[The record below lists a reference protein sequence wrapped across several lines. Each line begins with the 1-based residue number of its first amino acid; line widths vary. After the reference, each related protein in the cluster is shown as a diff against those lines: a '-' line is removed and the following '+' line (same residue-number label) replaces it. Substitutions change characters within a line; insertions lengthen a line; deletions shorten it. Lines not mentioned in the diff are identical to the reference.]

1 MTKFSLRMVF
11 LQIKQ
16 KPNYRNYIKITG
28 TYLVAFLL
36 IIILFSCRKSNDFG
50 LEVQPSQDLL
60 SVNQTDSTSIITYSI
75 IEDSLRTDELPGPN
89 LLGSY
94 IDPYFGS
101 LETSI
106 YTQIRLESS
115 YDFRPDGATT
125 LDSLIVD
132 SVILYLALD
141 GYYGNLGGQ
150 TFEVYQLNDNI
161 SVDSSYYT
169 NTTIDSIPTNLVA
182 SNVGQINPNPQVP
195 GYVKGELVDEAIL
208 RIPLSINDF
217 AIPIM
222 QQSGTTTLDGND
234 GENEF
239 LDWFKGLLIT
249 TNNSSQNI
257 NQGAIYYTDLLSEF
271 SKITL
276 FYRDTSGTA
285 IDHDTLSF
293 DFNLNANCARFNNS
307 VIDYSSSIVESTIND
322 STLGQELFFVQSLG
336 GCKGKIFFPF
346 LDQIID
352 SSIIIN
358 KAELILPFQYYLLDK
373 YTPPSILILTS
384 ENSNGEATFLPDFFE
399 SNHGGSIDLINK
411 NYRFNITRYIN
422 EIVAGETIN
431 SPLSLI
437 TSGSGISA
445 NRGVLN
451 GFNTSKKDKPKL
463 ILTYSN
469 Y

>member
-1 MTKFSLRMVF
+1 MTKFSLRMAF

-16 KPNYRNYIKITG
+16 KPNYRNYIKIKDTCF
-28 TYLVAFLL
+28 VSFLM

-50 LEVQPSQDLL
+50 LEVQPNQDLL
-60 SVNQTDSTSIITYSI
+60 SVNQTDSTSIITYSA
-75 IEDSLRTDELPGPN
+75 IEDSLRTDELPGSN

-94 IDPYFGS
+94 VDPYFGS

-115 YDFRPDGATT
+115 YDFRPNGTTT

-141 GYYGNLGGQ
+141 GYYGNLGSQ
-150 TFEVYQLNDNI
+150 TFEVYQLNENL

-169 NTTIDSIPTNLVA
+169 NSTIDANPTNLIS
-182 SNVGQINPNPQVP
+182 SNVSLINPNPQVP

-208 RIPLSINDF
+208 RIPLSIDDF

-222 QQSGTTTLDGND
+222 QQSGNSTLDGND

-239 LDWFKGLLIT
+239 LDWFKGLLIS

-257 NQGAIYYTDLLSEF
+257 NQGAIYYTDLLSSY

-276 FYRDTSGTA
+276 FYRDTSGIA
-285 IDHDTLSF
+285 ADHDTLSF
-293 DFNLNANCARFNNS
+293 DFNINANCARFHSS
-307 VIDYSSSIVESTIND
+307 VIDYSSSIVENTVND
-322 STLGQELFFVQSLG
+322 TTLGQELFFIQSLG
-336 GCKGKIFFPF
+336 GCKGMIFFPY
-346 LDQIID
+346 LDEIID

-358 KAELILPFQYYLLDK
+358 KAELILPFQYYILDA
-373 YTPPSILILTS
+373 YTPASTLILTR
-384 ENSNGEATFLPDFFE
+384 ENSNGDAVFLPDFFE

-422 EIVAGETIN
+422 EIVAGETTN
-431 SPLSLI
+431 TPLSLI
-437 TSGSGISA
+437 ISGSGISA
-445 NRGVLN
+445 NRGILN

-463 ILTYSN
+463 VLTYSN

>member
-16 KPNYRNYIKITG
+16 KPNYRNYFKLKG
-28 TYLVAFLL
+28 TYIVPFLL
-36 IIILFSCRKSNDFG
+36 AIILFSCRKSNDFG
-50 LEVQPSQDLL
+50 LSVQPTQDLL
-60 SVNQTDSTSIITYSI
+60 SANQTDSTSIITYSV
-75 IEDSLRTDELPGPN
+75 IEDSLKTDELPGSN

-94 IDPYFGS
+94 VDPYFGS
-101 LETSI
+101 LKTSI

-115 YDFRPDGATT
+115 YDFRPDGTTT

-132 SVILYLALD
+132 SVILYIALD
-141 GYYGNLGGQ
+141 NYYGNLGGQ
-150 TFEVYQLNDNI
+150 TFEVYQLNEDL
-161 SVDSSYYT
+161 SLDSTYYT
-169 NTTIDSIPTNLVA
+169 NSSKDSIPTNLVA
-182 SNVGQINPNPQVP
+182 SGVGEINPNPQAP

-234 GENEF
+234 GDNEF

-249 TNNSSQNI
+249 TNNSTQNI
-257 NQGAIYYTDLLSEF
+257 NQGAIYYTDLLSNY

-276 FYRDTSGTA
+276 FYRDTSGIA
-285 IDHDTLSF
+285 ADHDTLSF
-293 DFNLNANCARFNNS
+293 DFNLNANCARFHNSIIDNN
-307 VIDYSSSIVESTIND
+307 SSIVGTTIND
-322 STLGQELFFVQSLG
+322 TTLGQDLFFVQSLG
-336 GCKGKIFFPF
+336 GCKGKIFFPY
-346 LDQIID
+346 LDQLID

-358 KAELILPFQYYLLDK
+358 KAELILPFQHYILDA
-373 YTPPSILILTS
+373 YTPASTLILTS
-384 ENSNGEATFLPDFFE
+384 ENSEGNAVFLPDFFE

-422 EIVAGETIN
+422 GIVAGQTIN

-437 TSGSGISA
+437 TSGSGITA
-445 NRGVLN
+445 NRSILN
-451 GFNTSKKDKPKL
+451 GFNSSKKDKPKL

>member
-1 MTKFSLRMVF
+1 MVF

-16 KPNYRNYIKITG
+16 KPNYRNYFKLKG
-28 TYLVAFLL
+28 TYIVPFLL
-36 IIILFSCRKSNDFG
+36 VMILLSCRKSNDFG
-50 LEVQPSQDLL
+50 LSVQPSQDLL
-60 SVNQTDSTSIITYSI
+60 SANQTDSTSIITYSV
-75 IEDSLRTDELPGPN
+75 IEDSLKTDELPGSN

-94 IDPYFGS
+94 VDPYFGS
-101 LETSI
+101 LKTSI

-115 YDFRPDGATT
+115 YDFRPNGSTTIDG
-125 LDSLIVD
+125 LVVD

-141 GYYGNLGGQ
+141 NYYGNLGGQ
-150 TFEVYQLNDNI
+150 TFEVYQLNDDLFL
-161 SVDSSYYT
+161 DSTYYT
-169 NTTIDSIPTNLVA
+169 NSSKDSIPLNLVA
-182 SNVGQINPNPQVP
+182 SGVGEINPNPQLP

-234 GENEF
+234 GDNEF
-239 LDWFKGLLIT
+239 LDWFKGLIIT

-257 NQGAIYYTDLLSEF
+257 NQGAIYYTDLLSSY

-276 FYRDTSGTA
+276 FYRDTSGLA
-285 IDHDTLSF
+285 ADHDTLSF
-293 DFNLNANCARFNNS
+293 DFNLNANCARFHS
-307 VIDYSSSIVESTIND
+307 SIIDNSSSIVGNTIND
-322 STLGQELFFVQSLG
+322 TTLGQDLFFVQSLG
-336 GCKGKIFFPF
+336 GCKGKIFFPY
-346 LDQIID
+346 LDQIVD

-358 KAELILPFQYYLLDK
+358 KAELILPFQYYILDA
-373 YTPPSILILTS
+373 YTPASTLILTS
-384 ENSNGEATFLPDFFE
+384 ENSEGNAIFLPDFFE

-422 EIVAGETIN
+422 DIVAGQTIN
-431 SPLSLI
+431 APLSLI
-437 TSGSGISA
+437 TSGSGITA
-445 NRGVLN
+445 NRSILN
-451 GFNTSKKDKPKL
+451 GFNSSKKDKPKL